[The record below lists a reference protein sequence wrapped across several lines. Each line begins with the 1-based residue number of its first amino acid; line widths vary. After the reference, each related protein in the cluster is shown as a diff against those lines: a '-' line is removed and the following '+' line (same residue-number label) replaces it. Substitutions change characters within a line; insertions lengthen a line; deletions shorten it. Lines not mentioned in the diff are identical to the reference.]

1 MTQDDE
7 VRAMELATQL
17 VLGPLAAEPIE
28 IINRTG
34 RAMAAISEAEFRG
47 LSDACLSGLEFA
59 LERINAVGEL
69 LGSLR
74 ERDREQIEKGER
86 WKRGSRAL
94 SPEEGQRML
103 LGLTID
109 QERKFAERWGYG
121 RGEVIQWA
129 MGYSEIPNGA
139 LWALGDRDEMAKIT
153 GGER

>member
-1 MTQDDE
+1 
-7 VRAMELATQL
+7 MELATQL

-69 LGSLR
+69 LESLR
-74 ERDREQIEKGER
+74 ERDRVAIARGER

-94 SPEEGQRML
+94 SPEEGKKALRGMTLDQLDAFATR
-103 LGLTID
+103 LGH
-109 QERKFAERWGYG
+109 G
-121 RGEVIQWA
+121 RDEVISGA
-129 MGYSEIPNGA
+129 MGYSEIHGGV
-139 LWALGDRDEMAKIT
+139 LWALGDAEEMAKIT
-153 GGER
+153 GGTR

>member
-1 MTQDDE
+1 
-7 VRAMELATQL
+7 MELATQL

-74 ERDREQIEKGER
+74 ERDRVAIARGER

-94 SPEEGQRML
+94 SPEEGKKAL

-109 QERKFAERWGYG
+109 QVKKFADRWGYG
-121 RGEVIQWA
+121 RDEVISGA
-129 MGYSEIPNGA
+129 MGYSEIPHG
-139 LWALGDRDEMAKIT
+139 LLVALGDAEEMAKIT